1 MAVALKKQ
9 RKQLEIAML
18 QVIHQVVKI
27 QKPTSKSW
35 SNATDE
41 TPTLTSSVIV
51 AKFAAACKQVRDKEA
66 STSRWESEGGSL
78 KG

>member
-9 RKQLEIAML
+9 RKQLDIAMP
-18 QVIHQVVKI
+18 QFIYQVVKI
-27 QKPTSKSW
+27 QRLTSRSW

-41 TPTLTSSVIV
+41 APTLTSSEIV

-66 STSRWESEGGSL
+66 STSRWESEGGST